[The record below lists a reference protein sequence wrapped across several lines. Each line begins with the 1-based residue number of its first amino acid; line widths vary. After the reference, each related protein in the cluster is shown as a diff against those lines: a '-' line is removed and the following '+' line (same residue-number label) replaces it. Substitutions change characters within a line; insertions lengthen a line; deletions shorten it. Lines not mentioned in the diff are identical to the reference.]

1 MLEFFLVIGI
11 AFALLASATWLMIRL
26 IRKHG
31 IPELPA
37 EIASTEEYSLR
48 RIAMADNE
56 LLIRN
61 WHQSLIRQS
70 SEVLGRP
77 LSPDEKSFIT
87 SRASFVSL
95 EMIEDT
101 VRSSGAVELECY
113 LRSQQARDTA
123 LDQ

>member
-1 MLEFFLVIGI
+1 
-11 AFALLASATWLMIRL
+11 
-26 IRKHG
+26 
-31 IPELPA
+31 
-37 EIASTEEYSLR
+37 
-48 RIAMADNE
+48 MADNE
-56 LLIRN
+56 RLIRN

-87 SRASFVSL
+87 SRSSFVSL

-101 VRSSGAVELECY
+101 VRSSGAVELESY
-113 LRSQQARDTA
+113 LRSQQARDIA